1 MPAANDIRD
10 GERVGLDA
18 FVRAGTD
25 GHEVVL
31 RTRDLSR
38 SGLFLYTRVAHSYP
52 FRVGTTLA
60 LELFDH
66 DRALHLTGVVA
77 RVVEPGS
84 PEADRFPTG
93 FGVRFA
99 NLDDDATA
107 ALDVLIERVR
117 TSGGVLY

>member
-1 MPAANDIRD
+1 VPAVIDVRD

-18 FVRAGTD
+18 FVRAGSD
-25 GHEVVL
+25 GHEVML

-84 PEADRFPTG
+84 PESDRFPTG

-99 NLDDDATA
+99 NLDAPALD

-117 TSGGVLY
+117 SAGGVLY